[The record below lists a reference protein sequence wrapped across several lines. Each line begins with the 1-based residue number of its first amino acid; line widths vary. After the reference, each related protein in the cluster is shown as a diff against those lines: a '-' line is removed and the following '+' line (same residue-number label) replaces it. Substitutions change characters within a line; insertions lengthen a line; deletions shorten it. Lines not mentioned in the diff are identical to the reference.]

1 LIEDTRQRILAAARS
16 GFGQHGYQS
25 TTTREI
31 AALARVAEPT
41 IFRHFGSKAAL
52 FEEAVVTPFTRFID
66 QQLDGWH
73 VRRAGSIP
81 IVDETRTF
89 YQDLFDLFAEERSI
103 VPALLAV
110 YHDDVTPSVR
120 HRLEECMRNVI
131 VVLERRS
138 FEESRSRGN
147 VHYDIA
153 SLSRIMV
160 AVAFA
165 IATLPRLFDTLHLD
179 RGRLIE
185 EMARVTAYGA
195 EFRGEP
201 ILRSPSDH
209 NVLTGPTGWTP
220 LIGDEHWNRV
230 QKVLPPSPQQRR
242 PGRPAASDRDI
253 LEGILHILTSGIPWA
268 QLPQHRFHVSGV
280 TCWRRH
286 RQWTRSGDWDRILGE
301 LTERNAPPQL
311 RELLNRGVGPDPF
324 RPDA

>member
-1 LIEDTRQRILAAARS
+1 LIEDTRERILAAARS

-31 AALARVAEPT
+31 AALARVSEPT
-41 IFRHFGSKAAL
+41 TFRHFGSKAGL
-52 FEEAVVTPFTRFID
+52 FEEAVVAPFTRFID
-66 QQLDGWH
+66 QQLVGWQA
-73 VRRAGSIP
+73 RRAGSVP

-131 VVLERRS
+131 IVLERRS

-165 IATLPRLFDTLHLD
+165 IATLPRLFDTQRLD
-179 RGRLIE
+179 RARLIE
-185 EMARVTAYGA
+185 EMAPLTAYGA

-201 ILRSPSDH
+201 ILGSRSLD
-209 NVLTGPTGWTP
+209 NVPNATTGGAQ
-220 LIGDEHWNRV
+220 LIDDELWRHV
-230 QKVLPPSPQQRR
+230 QKVLPPGPQQRR
-242 PGRPAASDRDI
+242 SGRPAASDRAV
-253 LEGILHILTSGIPWA
+253 LEGILHILTSGIPWS

-280 TCWRRH
+280 TCWRRFQ
-286 RQWTRSGDWDRILGE
+286 QWTKSGDWDRILGE
-301 LTERNAPPQL
+301 LTVRNAPPQL
-311 RELLNRGVGPDPF
+311 QELLTQT
-324 RPDA
+324 